1 MASKNTEQ
9 ALDKIIKEVR
19 KNEKSIKEDSKLK
32 VIETIN
38 YRKAPEGYIRLSQ
51 LGLQTFNTKIINP
64 RQIANSNSKLA
75 QMDSKV
81 DLAQKAYNT
90 FVDQETAAKLKE
102 VDNRLLELSR
112 QNNKSDFRLFVFKP
126 QIQGD
131 TGFNVEQYTNLNRTQ
146 QLWQKYNATIEK
158 DQRNE
163 RTIQRNMRLPL
174 GQYKSIEQALANNN
188 IQTFDVLQKRVAFD
202 LGSGKSL
209 NQILDALAKN
219 QRDKI
224 EEAKLDHEANLREK
238 GILPIFYEL
247 DISEAQYQSQA
258 QLENALEVA
267 DRLLKGGKSNLVHA
281 EGVRIKND
289 YINRLVQL
297 FGTNE
302 QLAKE
307 YIEQGKAKKIY
318 FKDNSKKGIFT
329 YKDPFDKVETRK
341 VILNK
346 NLAKLIKHLENMPG
360 TKFIKAYD
368 SQVGIGSYDIGY
380 TLKRI
385 VENVKVKNNDFN
397 DSDQGYDFDEL
408 DADNENVAKAINE
421 FIIQIDRHFGTFNV

>member
-1 MASKNTEQ
+1 MARKNTEQ
-9 ALDKIIKEVR
+9 ALDKIIKKVR
-19 KNEKSIKEDSKLK
+19 KDEERIKEDSKLK
-32 VIETIN
+32 VIETIG
-38 YRKAPEGYIRLSQ
+38 YRKAPEGYVRLSQ
-51 LGLQTFNTKIINP
+51 LGLQTFDTKIIKSQ
-64 RQIANSNSKLA
+64 RQT
-75 QMDSKV
+75 DSRV

-102 VDNRLLELSR
+102 VDNRLLEISR

-163 RTIQRNMRLPL
+163 RTVQRNMRLPL

-202 LGSGKSL
+202 IGSGRSL

-224 EEAKLDHEANLREK
+224 EDAKLKHEAKLREE
-238 GILPIFYEL
+238 GTLPIFYEL

-258 QLENALEVA
+258 QLENALEIA
-267 DRLLKGGKSNLVHA
+267 DRILSGGKSNALQN

-297 FGTNE
+297 FGTDK

-307 YIEQGKAKKIY
+307 YIEQNKAKKIY
-318 FKDNSKKGIFT
+318 FNGQIFK
-329 YKDPFDKVETRK
+329 YKDPFDKDITQK
-341 VILNK
+341 VVLNK
-346 NLAKLIKHLENMPG
+346 NLAKLIQHLQDMPG
-360 TKFIKAYD
+360 TKFLKAYD

-385 VENVKVKNNDFN
+385 VDNVKVKNNDFN

-421 FIIQIDRHFGTFNV
+421 FIIQIDRHFGRFNV

>member
-1 MASKNTEQ
+1 MARKNTEQ

-19 KNEKSIKEDSKLK
+19 KDEKRIKEDSKLK
-32 VIETIN
+32 VIETTS
-38 YRKAPEGYIRLSQ
+38 YRQAPEGYVRLSQ
-51 LGLQTFNTKIINP
+51 LGLQTFDTKIIKS
-64 RQIANSNSKLA
+64 QWQTA
-75 QMDSKV
+75 SKV
-81 DLAQKAYNT
+81 DLAQKAYST

-158 DQRNE
+158 DQINE
-163 RTIQRNMRLPL
+163 RTVQRNIRIPL

-202 LGSGKSL
+202 IGSGRSL
-209 NQILDALAKN
+209 NQIIDALAKN
-219 QRDKI
+219 QREKI
-224 EEAKLDHEANLREK
+224 EEAKLEHEAKLREK
-238 GILPIFYEL
+238 GTLPIFSEL

-267 DRLLKGGKSNLVHA
+267 DRLLSGGKSNALQS

-297 FGTNE
+297 FGTDK

-307 YIEQGKAKKIY
+307 YIEQNKVKKIY
-318 FKDNSKKGIFT
+318 FNGQIFK
-329 YKDPFDKVETRK
+329 YKDPFDKDITQK
-341 VILNK
+341 VILNE
-346 NLAKLIKHLENMPG
+346 NLAKLIQHLQAMPG
-360 TKFIKAYD
+360 TKFLKAYD

-385 VENVKVKNNDFN
+385 VDNVKVKNNDFN
-397 DSDQGYDFDEL
+397 DSDQGYDFDDL
-408 DADNENVAKAINE
+408 DTDNEKVAKAINE
-421 FIIQIDRHFGTFNV
+421 FIIQIDRHFGKFNV